1 MGGSF
6 NPPILAHY
14 KLMKNAIDALD
25 ADIYIPVSDAYLK
38 RKMRHSHPPVVLS
51 PELRV
56 KMLQSMCTDSRM
68 KVCEKEIG
76 TIEPRTMPTFMID

>member
-1 MGGSF
+1 MAKKNKRIIIMGGSF

-38 RKMRHSHPPVVLS
+38 RKMRIVILLLFCH
-51 PELRV
+51 
-56 KMLQSMCTDSRM
+56 QS
-68 KVCEKEIG
+68 
-76 TIEPRTMPTFMID
+76 